1 MKITNCQKIPSTLF
15 NGNKVGKKDPFYF
28 ERLYTG
34 QNGMII
40 GIKDIKDEDI
50 FHPGFIMMF
59 DMNGLK
65 GPNMWGKD
73 IYAINIF
80 VDGKITPIGTGW
92 ELEDMKL
99 DCSDKGTGVSC
110 SYYYRIGGEFNE

>member
-1 MKITNCQKIPSTLF
+1 
-15 NGNKVGKKDPFYF
+15 
-28 ERLYTG
+28 
-34 QNGMII
+34 
-40 GIKDIKDEDI
+40 
-50 FHPGFIMMF
+50 MMF